1 MNKKKLFGVFLIIT
15 SLIVMLLPAAEADAE
30 TSASAFTI
38 KSGELIE
45 YKGVASTVS
54 IPDTVTAIGEGAFEN
69 NDYVKKI
76 ILPDSVKKINAYAF
90 WGCDNL
96 ETVVLGSGLTE
107 VGDFAFANCDGLET
121 MTIPKNIRSIGIQAF
136 TDCNNF
142 EDITI
147 PFQVTEI
154 SEDAFEGDYL
164 LNIHCETGS
173 YADKYAQAF
182 YERQKNMAVYEE
194 PKDESIKIEVP
205 EDGVYSGSGSNE
217 ENEEGLL
224 YKVDVQG
231 NALGTT
237 TVVDNQAFVFL
248 QEGDA
253 SVQDGNKK
261 HLSDAKDD
269 NTSNKVVS
277 SAGQSG
283 VIEERTYYRN
293 ADIKEVVV
301 ENGVH
306 TISQFAYA
314 RSGISKIEL
323 PEGLKEIEYAAFY
336 HCDNLADVEI
346 PESVTAVAAKAFSHT
361 AWVKDFLSANKSD
374 SLAESSSEE
383 DFLISGGVLIAYR
396 GNAKEVFVPNGV
408 RVIAGEAFEDHIE
421 IEKVILPA
429 SVQTIDEVAFEGC
442 SPKEVEYNGDIMD
455 EELVET
461 RVSVNAFSQ
470 PPQKQS
476 KSPIL
481 WIIAAVTLL
490 SGCGC
495 MLYKTK

>member
-1 MNKKKLFGVFLIIT
+1 MNKKRLFGVFLIIT

-45 YKGVASTVS
+45 YKGVAATVS
-54 IPDTVTAIGEGAFEN
+54 VPDTVTAIGEGAFEN

-76 ILPDSVKKINAYAF
+76 ILPDSVKKIEAYAF

-136 TDCNNF
+136 ADCNHF

-147 PFQVTEI
+147 PFQVTDI
-154 SEDAFEGDYL
+154 SEDAFDGDYL

-182 YERQKNMAVYEE
+182 YERQKEMAVYEE
-194 PKDESIKIEVP
+194 AEDESIKIEIP
-205 EDGVYSGSGSNE
+205 EDGVYSGSAE
-217 ENEEGLL
+217 EKEEGVL

-237 TVVDNQAFVFL
+237 TVVDNQAFVFMQSGDVSV
-248 QEGDA
+248 QEGD
-253 SVQDGNKK
+253 KK
-261 HLSDAKDD
+261 PFADEDKDND
-269 NTSNKVVS
+269 KHGIVS
-277 SAGQSG
+277 SAGQNG
-283 VIEERTYYRN
+283 VIVERTYYRN
-293 ADIKEVVV
+293 TDAKEAIV
-301 ENGVH
+301 EEGVH

-314 RSGISKIEL
+314 RSGVSKIAL
-323 PEGLKEIEYAAFY
+323 PEGLEKIEYAAFY
-336 HCDNLADVEI
+336 HCDDLTDVII
-346 PESVTAVAAKAFSHT
+346 PESVTEVAAKAFSHT
-361 AWVKDFLSANKSD
+361 AWVETFFETAADNEV
-374 SLAESSSEE
+374 AERSTED

-396 GNAKEVFVPNGV
+396 GNAREVVVPEGV
-408 RVIAGEAFEDHIE
+408 RVIAGEAFEDHAE
-421 IEKVILPA
+421 IEKVILPE
-429 SVQTIDEVAFEGC
+429 SVQSIDEVAFEGC
-442 SPKEVEYNGDIMD
+442 NPETVEYNGDAMD

-476 KSPIL
+476 KSPIT
-481 WIIAAVTLL
+481 WIIAALTLFT
-490 SGCGC
+490 GCGF
-495 MLYKTK
+495 MLHKAK